1 MKRYL
6 SLLLVLPLGV
16 FVACSSSG
24 GGTSSDGPVP
34 IGTVQ
39 PNEPGGPAAS
49 GDSGATPNEL
59 ARNPIEGI
67 AAAKLTLDTGEAT
80 DGAIWSVKEGVL
92 FFTTPLGQGGLY
104 RMLPDGTTSK
114 IRAGNPATGA
124 VPIGNTIDKAGNLL
138 TIEAKRIMRG
148 GAAAD
153 AGAPAPFAT
162 GYPDVDAGVAPFDTL
177 KSGVV
182 SADGNVYATDP
193 GYFVAPVANRI
204 YRITPAGKVTVVE
217 AFENVP
223 RPNGIALT
231 PDGKGLYV
239 GFTQP
244 ETGIKPYLRRYVVNA
259 DGSVGGQ
266 VKFVDLDMDSMPD
279 GIEVDQGG
287 NVLVATKSGIV
298 VFKSDGTKLGV
309 VPVPEQPTGMA
320 YGGKDL
326 KTLYVTTLGTKIFEL
341 ALNVPGIVQ

>member
-6 SLLLVLPLGV
+6 SLLLVLPVGV
-16 FVACSSSG
+16 FAACSSN
-24 GGTSSDGPVP
+24 GTSAPNNGPAAV
-34 IGTVQ
+34 GTVQ
-39 PNEPGGPAAS
+39 TNDPNAPAAPGGPT
-49 GDSGATPNEL
+49 ATSDEL
-59 ARNPIEGI
+59 AKNPIEGI
-67 AAAKLTLDTGEAT
+67 AAAKLTLDTGAAT

-92 FFTTPLGQGGLY
+92 FFTTPLGEGGLY
-104 RMLPDGTTSK
+104 RMLPDGTTTK
-114 IRAGNPATGA
+114 VRAGNPATGA
-124 VPIGNTIDKAGNLL
+124 VPIGNTIDKAGNLI

-153 AGAPAPFAT
+153 AGAPMPFAT

-177 KSGVV
+177 KGGVV

-244 ETGIKPYLRRYVVNA
+244 ETGIKPYVRRYVVNA

-266 VKFVDLDMDSMPD
+266 VKFVDLDMDTQPD
-279 GIEVDQGG
+279 GVEVDQAG
-287 NVLVATKSGIV
+287 NVFVATKSGIV

-326 KTLYVTTLGTKIFEL
+326 KTLYITTLGTKIFEL
-341 ALNVPGIVQ
+341 TLNVPGIVQ